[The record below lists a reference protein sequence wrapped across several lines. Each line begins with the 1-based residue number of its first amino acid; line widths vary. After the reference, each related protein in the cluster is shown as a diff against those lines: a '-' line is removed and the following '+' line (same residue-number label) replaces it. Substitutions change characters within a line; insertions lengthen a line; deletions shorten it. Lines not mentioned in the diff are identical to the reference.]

1 MRSRIADVRANVTAG
16 VGTLPSA
23 VAVRPQTS
31 LWRDAFRRLLGHP
44 GARIGAALVLG
55 LVFLAVFA
63 DALAQSN
70 PNATFLD
77 REHVLKPP
85 FFDGHIL
92 GTDDLGRDVFT
103 RVMYGARTSLR
114 VGVVAVGIAL
124 VIGSSIGFTAGFFG
138 RWWDQLA
145 MRFMD
150 VLLAFPTILLAI
162 AIVALRGPGIF
173 NTMLAVGVVAVPA
186 YARISR
192 ASALSLRGQEFI
204 TAGRSV
210 GIPESRLLLR
220 HIIPNAL
227 SPLIV
232 QSTLGIAT
240 AILNAAAL
248 GFLGLGAQPPDVE
261 WGAMLVDSIRYLFQG
276 SWWVLM
282 FPGIAI
288 MLTVIGFNLI
298 GDGLRDA
305 LDVRIR
311 G

>member
-1 MRSRIADVRANVTAG
+1 VSATAT
-16 VGTLPSA
+16 TLPA
-23 VAVRPQTS
+23 PGTVLRRQRS
-31 LWRDAFRRLLGHP
+31 LWRDALGRLVRHN
-44 GARIGAALVLG
+44 GARIGFVLIGTLVL
-55 LVFLAVFA
+55 LAFLA
-63 DALAQSN
+63 DALGVAN
-70 PNATFLD
+70 PNTTFLTETL
-77 REHVLKPP
+77 RPP
-85 FFDGHIL
+85 LAGGHL
-92 GTDDLGRDVFT
+92 MGTDDLGRDVFT
-103 RVMYGARTSLR
+103 RIMHGARTSLR
-114 VGVVAVGIAL
+114 VGVVAVGIAVL
-124 VIGSSIGFTAGFFG
+124 FGSLIGFTAGFFG
-138 RWWDQLA
+138 RWWDALA

-150 VLLAFPTILLAI
+150 IVLSFPTILLAI

-173 NTMLAVGVVAVPA
+173 NTMLAIGIVALPA

-192 ASALSLRGQEFI
+192 ASALTLREQEFV
-204 TAGRSV
+204 TAARSV
-210 GIPESRLLLR
+210 GAPEGRILWR
-220 HIIPNAL
+220 HIVPNSL

-261 WGAMLVDSIRYLFQG
+261 WGAMLVDSVRYLFQG
-276 SWWVLM
+276 SWWALM